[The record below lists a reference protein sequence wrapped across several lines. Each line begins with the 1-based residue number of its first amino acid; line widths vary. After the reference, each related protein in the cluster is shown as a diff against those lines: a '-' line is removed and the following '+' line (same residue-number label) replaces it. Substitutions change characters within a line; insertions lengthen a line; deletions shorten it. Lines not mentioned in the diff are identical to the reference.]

1 MDDRSQKR
9 GVTDDRQAEKQR
21 NPTDRGGA
29 AMNKNRGVTDDT
41 RAGEKPAP
49 TAHENAARLKDRS
62 VTDDPKAGEQRKPID
77 RDGTARHKKQGVTD
91 DPKAGEQRNPTD
103 RGGAAMNKKKVG
115 GRLLQLRGMRSQEEV
130 AAALG
135 IRQSTLA
142 MYERGSRMP
151 RDEIKLA
158 LAHYYGCSVES
169 LFFSENDTFRGISR

>member
-1 MDDRSQKR
+1 MDDRSKDRGATDGLPAGEKPAPTAQENAARLKKR
-9 GVTDDRQAEKQR
+9 GVTDGLPAGKQQI
-21 NPTDRGGA
+21 PIDRGGA
-29 AMNKNRGVTDDT
+29 AMNKKCSVTDDT

-49 TAHENAARLKDRS
+49 TEHGDAAEHKNRG
-62 VTDDPKAGEQRKPID
+62 VTDGLPAGEQRKPID
-77 RDGTARHKKQGVTD
+77 RDGTAKHKK
-91 DPKAGEQRNPTD
+91 R
-103 RGGAAMNKKKVG
+103 VG

>member
-9 GVTDDRQAEKQR
+9 GVTDGLPAGEQR
-21 NPTDRGGA
+21 KPIDRGGT
-29 AMNKNRGVTDDT
+29 AMNK
-41 RAGEKPAP
+41 K
-49 TAHENAARLKDRS
+49 RS
-62 VTDDPKAGEQRKPID
+62 VTDDPKAGER
-77 RDGTARHKKQGVTD
+77 
-91 DPKAGEQRNPTD
+91 RNPTD
-103 RGGAAMNKKKVG
+103 RGGAGMNKKKVG

>member
-1 MDDRSQKR
+1 MDERSKNR
-9 GVTDDRQAEKQR
+9 SVTDDHQAGEQR

>member
-1 MDDRSQKR
+1 MDDRSQNR
-9 GVTDDRQAEKQR
+9 GVTDDHQAGEQR

-29 AMNKNRGVTDDT
+29 AMNKNRGATD
-41 RAGEKPAP
+41 GLP
-49 TAHENAARLKDRS
+49 
-62 VTDDPKAGEQRKPID
+62 AGEQRKPI
-77 RDGTARHKKQGVTD
+77 
-91 DPKAGEQRNPTD
+91 D